1 MNVDELLTKAR
12 DAVHVSRV
20 YGEPFEKN
28 GVTVIPAAKVAG
40 GGGGGTGHDETRG
53 DGEGGGLGMAGR
65 PAGAFV
71 IKGDQ
76 VTWRPAVDANRVIS
90 HGRLRGRRLPGDL
103 AVPDPGPGSTAQ
115 RLDLLSLRETGGPGA
130 TRPGCRV
137 SPSRPTTGR

>member
-53 DGEGGGLGMAGR
+53 DGEGGGLGWDGRDAGHGEHRRADVPGRQPGTEAGTAPDPPSGAQAGR
-65 PAGAFV
+65 L
-71 IKGDQ
+71 I
-76 VTWRPAVDANRVIS
+76 
-90 HGRLRGRRLPGDL
+90 
-103 AVPDPGPGSTAQ
+103 
-115 RLDLLSLRETGGPGA
+115 
-130 TRPGCRV
+130 
-137 SPSRPTTGR
+137 

>member
-28 GVTVIPAAKVAG
+28 GVTVIPAAKVVG

-53 DGEGGGLGMAGR
+53 DGEGGRLGMRGR

-76 VTWRPAVDANRVIS
+76 VTWRPAVDANRVICAVAFVVVVYLVTWPF
-90 HGRLRGRRLPGDL
+90 RTRARAALRS
-103 AVPDPGPGSTAQ
+103 AST
-115 RLDLLSLRETGGPGA
+115 S
-130 TRPGCRV
+130 
-137 SPSRPTTGR
+137 

>member
-76 VTWRPAVDANRVIS
+76 VTWRPAVDANRVVATV
-90 HGRLRGRRLPGDL
+90 GLVVVVWLVTWPFRARARAALRS
-103 AVPDPGPGSTAQ
+103 AST
-115 RLDLLSLRETGGPGA
+115 S
-130 TRPGCRV
+130 
-137 SPSRPTTGR
+137 

>member
-1 MNVDELLTKAR
+1 MALGAAGRPQWDVAGAAGRRSAMNVDELLTKAR

-65 PAGAFV
+65 PVGAFV

-76 VTWRPAVDANRVIS
+76 VSWRPAVDANRVIS
-90 HGRLRGRRLPGDL
+90 TVAFVVVVYLVTWPFRTRARAALRS
-103 AVPDPGPGSTAQ
+103 AST
-115 RLDLLSLRETGGPGA
+115 S
-130 TRPGCRV
+130 
-137 SPSRPTTGR
+137 